1 VNAGGQPLASHGF
14 GTPLSILGF
23 SPGLIEDCL
32 LALRSFL
39 DGALFAEVYGEDT
52 PKVLAL
58 HGWGR
63 RGRDF
68 ATLFDG
74 LSGIAPDL
82 PGFGATPAPEE
93 AIGAEAYA
101 DIVSGLLDSFDG
113 PPVLVGHSFGGR
125 VAVCLAA
132 KHPGRV
138 GPLVLTGVP
147 LIRAGTGSRPAIGYR
162 MVRWLNRIGV
172 VSDERLEQEKRR
184 RGSADYRAATGVM
197 RDILVKVINES
208 YEGQLSR
215 LNGPVCL
222 IWGEDDR
229 EVPVSVA
236 ETASSLIKDAS
247 LEVLPG
253 VGHFVPVQAPDAL
266 RRAIEGSLR

>member
-1 VNAGGQPLASHGF
+1 L
-14 GTPLSILGF
+14 
-23 SPGLIEDCL
+23 L

-39 DGALFAEVYGEDT
+39 DGALFAETYGEGS
-52 PKVLAL
+52 PNVLAL

-68 ATLFDG
+68 AVVLEG

-82 PGFGATPAPEE
+82 PGFGATPAPDTP
-93 AIGAEAYA
+93 IGAEAYA
-101 DIVSGLLDSFDG
+101 DIVSDLLDSFDG
-113 PPVLVGHSFGGR
+113 PPILVGHSFGGR

-132 KHPGRV
+132 KYPDRV

-147 LIRAGTGSRPAIGYR
+147 LIRTGKSTRPALGYR
-162 MVRWLNRIGV
+162 LVRWLNRIGV
-172 VSDERLEQEKRR
+172 VSEERLEQEKRR

-197 RDILVKVINES
+197 RDILVRVVNES
-208 YEGQLSR
+208 YEHQLSR
-215 LNGPVCL
+215 LEGPVSL
-222 IWGEDDR
+222 IWGEDDH

-236 ETASSLIKDAS
+236 EMAKSLIKEAS

-253 VGHFVPVQAPDAL
+253 VGHFVPVQDPEAL
-266 RRAIEGSLR
+266 RRAIDESLR